1 MSRIK
6 QLYSR
11 IAPASKRQM
20 KKIIEEL
27 QSLNS
32 SLVQE
37 NQLLQAILE
46 KNIDTMKK
54 EISIARTEI
63 GDVRDKIDEVET
75 NLIRL
80 KDKLYVT
87 EKHSYHAF
95 LQAQE
100 AVWAHVWT
108 DTTKN
113 VEWLEHVTFSP
124 GRWAVGY
131 QYLYVLYRALTE
143 VHPNSVLELGLGQ
156 STRLIGQFAARQPDV
171 EHIVVEHD
179 ESWIKF
185 FTDTNPLGA
194 STRIAKAELI
204 TAPYL
209 DDDQVVMYKDFEEM
223 MEGKKFNLVSID
235 APFGGNAKK
244 YARVDLLKIMPD
256 CLDKSFMIMID
267 DYNRPG
273 EKETVRKIEEVLNLA
288 GISYSKG
295 MYCGVKETAVIT
307 SSDWAFLCTL

>member
-75 NLIRL
+75 NLNIL

-100 AVWAHVWT
+100 AVWALQRMLSGWNMLHLVR
-108 DTTKN
+108 
-113 VEWLEHVTFSP
+113 E
-124 GRWAVGY
+124 G
-131 QYLYVLYRALTE
+131 
-143 VHPNSVLELGLGQ
+143 GQ
-156 STRLIGQFAARQPDV
+156 
-171 EHIVVEHD
+171 
-179 ESWIKF
+179 
-185 FTDTNPLGA
+185 
-194 STRIAKAELI
+194 
-204 TAPYL
+204 L
-209 DDDQVVMYKDFEEM
+209 DINIFMY
-223 MEGKKFNLVSID
+223 
-235 APFGGNAKK
+235 
-244 YARVDLLKIMPD
+244 Y
-256 CLDKSFMIMID
+256 
-267 DYNRPG
+267 
-273 EKETVRKIEEVLNLA
+273 IEP
-288 GISYSKG
+288 
-295 MYCGVKETAVIT
+295 
-307 SSDWAFLCTL
+307 